1 MGGLAAAGA
10 RRSIPM
16 GEPSD
21 LKQRYGPWALIVGGS
36 EGIGDH
42 LARRL
47 GAAGINIILVAR
59 KPAALAETAQK
70 IRDSTGAE
78 VRTLQLD
85 IGRDDMLD
93 RIREVTDG
101 LEVGLLIHNVG
112 GGQGFGPLVDC
123 TLEEVMSAV
132 MTNPV
137 ALTQLAHHYGK
148 PMAERGR
155 GGIMMIGSLAGNAGC
170 YFLATYSAA
179 KAFNQILMEALW
191 AEFQPRGVDV
201 LAFPIGAAD
210 TPSRQ
215 RSGTVDAEE
224 MPVASPE
231 DIARQAL
238 DELPNGPVYVAPQ
251 NVEYFKSLC
260 SMPRRQ
266 AAEMQRDLLVR
277 MLRAPA
283 DA

>member
-1 MGGLAAAGA
+1 MGHEVRA
-10 RRSIPM
+10 P
-16 GEPSD
+16 
-21 LKQRYGPWALIVGGS
+21 LKERYGPWALIVGGS

-42 LARRL
+42 LARLL

-59 KPAALAETAQK
+59 KPATLVETAQK
-70 IRDSTGAE
+70 IRDGAGVE

-85 IGRDDMLD
+85 IGRDDLLE

-101 LEVGLLIHNVG
+101 LDVGLLIHNVG
-112 GGQGFGPLVDC
+112 GGQGFGPFVDC
-123 TLEEVMSAV
+123 TLAEVMSAV
-132 MTNPV
+132 LTNPV
-137 ALTQLAHHYGK
+137 AITKLAHHFGK

-179 KAFNQILMEALW
+179 KAFNQIFMEALW

-210 TPSRQ
+210 TPSRA

-224 MPVASPE
+224 MPVARPE
-231 DIARQAL
+231 DIAQRAL
-238 DELPNGPVYVAPQ
+238 DELPRGPVYVAPE
-251 NVEYFKSLC
+251 NVDYFKSLC
-260 SMPRRQ
+260 SMPRRN
-266 AAEMQRDLLVR
+266 AAELQRDLLMR
-277 MLRAPA
+277 MLRGGR
-283 DA
+283 

>member
-1 MGGLAAAGA
+1 M
-10 RRSIPM
+10 S
-16 GEPSD
+16 
-21 LKQRYGPWALIVGGS
+21 LKERYGPWALIVGGS

-47 GAAGINIILVAR
+47 GRAGINIIMVAR
-59 KPAALAETAQK
+59 KPATLAETSRR
-70 IRDSTGAE
+70 IRDETGVE

-85 IGRDDMLD
+85 IGRDDMLE

-101 LEVGLLIHNVG
+101 LEVGMLIHNVG
-112 GGQGFGPLVDC
+112 GGQGFGPFVDC
-123 TLEEVMSAV
+123 TLAEVMAAV
-132 MTNPV
+132 LANPV
-137 ALTQLAHHYGK
+137 ALTKLAHHFGK

-155 GGIMMIGSLAGNAGC
+155 GGILMIGSLAGNAGC

-210 TPSRQ
+210 TPARA
-215 RSGTVDAEE
+215 RSGTVDAKE
-224 MPVASPE
+224 MPVARPE
-231 DIARQAL
+231 DIAQQAL
-238 DELPNGPVYVAPQ
+238 DELPRGPVYVSPE

-260 SMPRRQ
+260 SMPRRD
-266 AAEMQRDLLVR
+266 AAESQRDLLLR

-283 DA
+283 DS

>member
-1 MGGLAAAGA
+1 MSAAVQL
-10 RRSIPM
+10 S
-16 GEPSD
+16 
-21 LKQRYGPWALIVGGS
+21 LKERYGPWALVVGGS

-42 LARRL
+42 LARQL
-47 GAAGINIILVAR
+47 GAAGIKLILIAR
-59 KPAALAETAQK
+59 KPAALEEAARK
-70 IRDSTGAE
+70 IHEATGAE

-85 IGRDDMLD
+85 ISREDMLE
-93 RIREVTDG
+93 RIREATDD

-112 GGQGFGPLVDC
+112 GGQGFGPFVDC
-123 TLEEVMSAV
+123 RLEEVMSAV

-137 ALTQLAHHYGK
+137 ALTKLAHHFGK
-148 PMAERGR
+148 RMAERGR

-210 TPSRQ
+210 TPSRA
-215 RSGTVDAEE
+215 RSGTIDADE
-224 MPVASPE
+224 MPVAKPE
-231 DIARQAL
+231 DVARQAL
-238 DELPNGPVYVAPQ
+238 DELPRGPVYVAPE
-251 NVEYFKSLC
+251 NVEYFESLC

-266 AAEMQRDLLVR
+266 AAELQRDLLIR
-277 MLRAPA
+277 MLRAPPGA
-283 DA
+283 